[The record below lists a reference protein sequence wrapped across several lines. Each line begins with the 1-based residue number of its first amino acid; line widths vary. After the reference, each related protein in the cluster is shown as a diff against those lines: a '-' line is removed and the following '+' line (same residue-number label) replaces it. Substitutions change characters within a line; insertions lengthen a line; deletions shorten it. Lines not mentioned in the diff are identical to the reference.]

1 VPPEARARPASGT
14 YAICSARLAPDE
26 GVDVAIR
33 ACAAEGFPLVVTG
46 HGPDE
51 GELRSLAAKLGADV
65 RFAGRVPDAELAR
78 LRAGAAL
85 AIVPSR
91 FAETFGLSAAEA
103 MAACLPVAASR
114 VGALTDLLPGPD
126 LARMGDAD
134 ALAGVARRLWGDAA
148 VGERNA
154 QFIGGHAAPD
164 AVAQALA
171 RVYDGPA

>member
-1 VPPEARARPASGT
+1 
-14 YAICSARLAPDE
+14 
-26 GVDVAIR
+26 
-33 ACAAEGFPLVVTG
+33 
-46 HGPDE
+46 
-51 GELRSLAAKLGADV
+51 V
-65 RFAGRVPDAELAR
+65 RFAGRVPDVELAR
-78 LRAGAAL
+78 LRAGAAV

-103 MAACLPVAASR
+103 MAAGLPVAASR
-114 VGALTDLLPGPD
+114 VGALTDLLPGAD

-154 QFIGGHAAPD
+154 DFIAGHAAPD

-171 RVYDGPA
+171 RVYDRPA